1 MKKIGMR
8 TIKTGISVTLGVLSA
23 ELGIIQNPIL
33 TVSACIMSMKS
44 TVRRSLESGFSRIL
58 GTLLGGF
65 LGFLFAYIFNGSY
78 LVAGLGVVLTIHFCY
93 IFKFSTGAVVSS
105 LTFISISMGVGDN
118 DPLAY
123 SIARTIDTM
132 FGVIISLGVNYWIS
146 RKKYINYLYTEF
158 MTTEAR
164 FLELSREIS
173 RDHKFYMYEDLQ
185 DELEQLNEIYDQIVD
200 EIAYYRKDGDLST
213 LKISVD
219 LCTQIFY
226 HLYGM
231 HINSQQLELNKDVEV
246 NKTMQQYHKK
256 CIRRLL
262 YEVKNESDSRC
273 EEML

>member
-1 MKKIGMR
+1 MR
-8 TIKTGISVTLGVLSA
+8 TIKTGIAVTLGILA
-23 ELGIIQNPIL
+23 GEFGLIQNPTL
-33 TVSACIMSMKS
+33 TVSACIMSMKR

-65 LGFLFAYIFNGSY
+65 LGFLFASIFSGNY
-78 LVAGLGVVLTIHFCY
+78 LITGLGVIITIHFCY

-105 LTFISISMGVGDN
+105 LTFISISLGVGSN
-118 DPLAY
+118 DPLVY

-132 FGVIISLGVNYWIS
+132 FGVVISLIVNYWIS

-158 MTTEAR
+158 QSTEAK
-164 FLELSREIS
+164 FLELAREIS
-173 RDHKFYMYEDLQ
+173 RDKKFHMYEELQ
-185 DELEQLNEIYDQIVD
+185 DELEHLNEFYDQIVD
-200 EIAYYRKDGDLST
+200 EINYYRKDADLTSLKVST
-213 LKISVD
+213 D

-231 HINSQQLELNKDVEV
+231 HINSQQLELNRDVEV

-262 YEVKNESDSRC
+262 CEVKNESDGRC
-273 EEML
+273 EEMI